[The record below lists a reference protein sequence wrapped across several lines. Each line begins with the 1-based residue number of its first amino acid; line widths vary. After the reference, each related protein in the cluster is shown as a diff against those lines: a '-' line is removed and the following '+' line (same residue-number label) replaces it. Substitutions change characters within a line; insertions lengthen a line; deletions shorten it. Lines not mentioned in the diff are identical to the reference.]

1 MDAWMVLAIIAG
13 WAMFSALIVLVPI
26 FVALH
31 RLRRRNRISPD
42 QPTTAPITWLS
53 SPKRAARLHRRLR
66 SAVAVARMI
75 AERATAS
82 GRLSRA
88 SELAFELEA
97 EALSIDRQL
106 PIVARLAPRERSLAL
121 RHIAGQVDEV
131 ERLVSR
137 LSMLEAG
144 DHTRP
149 RLGHHGSAMDELA
162 RRLDAL
168 EEARAELRTIETE
181 AGLA

>member
-1 MDAWMVLAIIAG
+1 MDAWMVLALIAA
-13 WAMFSALIVLVPI
+13 WAMFSALLVLVPI
-26 FVALH
+26 FVVLY
-31 RLRRRNRISPD
+31 RLRRRNRVSPD
-42 QPTTAPITWLS
+42 QPTPAPITWLS
-53 SPKRAARLHRRLR
+53 SPTRAARLHRRLR

-75 AERATAS
+75 AERATAE

-106 PIVARLAPRERSLAL
+106 PIVARLAPRERGLAL
-121 RHIAGQVDEV
+121 GHITGQVVEV

-137 LSMLEAG
+137 LSVLEASE
-144 DHTRP
+144 HARP
-149 RLGHHGSAMDELA
+149 RLGHHGTAMEELS
-162 RRLDAL
+162 RQLEAL
-168 EEARAELRTIETE
+168 EAARAEVNTIDSE